1 MQIVPT
7 SVPLSSSKWSGRG
20 SIGVAAVGDLMAG
33 TVTFGM
39 VLADA
44 AEEALPHVQ
53 LECSRRAGFGKVLYV
68 EPRDV
73 YLRRNR

>member
-33 TVTFGM
+33 T
-39 VLADA
+39 

-53 LECSRRAGFGKVLYV
+53 LEYSRRAGFGKVLYV

>member
-33 TVTFGM
+33 T